1 MLTADCQHKY
11 ILFITDA
18 FTKYPLITA
27 VKNKEAETMAKAIF
41 SKWFCKFY
49 IPAQIHTDGRKDF
62 VNKLSNELFTLLNIQ
77 HTKTTLAHPQ
87 CNAQVEV
94 FNKIVKQYLSS
105 FVDDTTLDWEIF
117 LLALMLSYNTSNHST
132 IATTLFE
139 LLFGERP
146 RPSFPMSPHQQSGTN
161 FFKKLDS

>member
-1 MLTADCQHKY
+1 
-11 ILFITDA
+11 
-18 FTKYPLITA
+18 
-27 VKNKEAETMAKAIF
+27 
-41 SKWFCKFY
+41 
-49 IPAQIHTDGRKDF
+49 
-62 VNKLSNELFTLLNIQ
+62 LLNIQ